1 MNCNLY
7 TQGRR
12 AAERKD
18 DTVENEQMLEQ
29 KKLDEFLQVINEN
42 LKELREKKKEVDQE
56 KKELYDAY
64 MEGDVELYSS
74 LMVSSTMQDHVNH
87 SITANESALEKT
99 HFGRIDYLDQEKGEQ
114 YRLYIGKHGI
124 TKNATDIVIMD
135 WRAAAASIYYEGT
148 TGACSYR
155 TPQGK
160 TIPIRLDLKRTFD
173 IDGPV
178 LNGFYDSDTAANDEL
193 LIKYLA
199 KNKDVVLGE
208 IVATI
213 QQEQNTI
220 IRERPNRSMIVQGV
234 AGSGKTT
241 VAVHRISYILYNFSD
256 RYDPSEICIIGS
268 NDILLNYI
276 ASGLPS
282 LDVYNTKQYRME
294 KLFEYSI
301 GAYLPKKYEIIP
313 TSVQESSE
321 LRLKSSFA
329 FVQAIEHWT
338 RDEES
343 RIIPT
348 EEVRDKGY
356 TFLSQESI
364 DQYCRYF
371 ANRSIVSKM
380 ENLNTRLAAAIK
392 LEMDGEDANVRKE
405 MLKKYKKHFSKN
417 YKKRSLVQLYLDFL
431 SSLEEHLAK
440 ATEDANTTEDANE
453 NSANLMSSI
462 TWSEWKKRVKKG
474 FFDCYD
480 LAAMA
485 LLAHGWL
492 DEGDDDE
499 FAQMYIDE
507 AQDYGVAVYYV
518 MKKRMPKTVFMIMGD
533 VSQNINYDSGMNDWE
548 ELRQIMLPDAK
559 DPSNENLQGRFYTLC
574 KSYRNTIEISNFAA
588 QILDRSRFKTY
599 PIEPIVR
606 HGSPVGIWKENDEN
620 AMTMR
625 VQTLIEQLTKEDY
638 KTIALICRDEDEA
651 AHLKA
656 LTNRMSE
663 TGNEVTDRTINTA
676 TAGTI
681 ADTTITVLPLA
692 LTKGLEFDAVILYNP
707 NEERYADS
715 DRDAKLLYVAVTRTL
730 HELHIVYTGEL
741 CKLLSDCPTQS

>member
-1 MNCNLY
+1 M
-7 TQGRR
+7 
-12 AAERKD
+12 
-18 DTVENEQMLEQ
+18 ENEQMLEQ

-56 KKELYDAY
+56 NKELYDAY

-99 HFGRIDYLDQEKGEQ
+99 HFGRIDYLDQEKREQ

-148 TGACSYR
+148 TGECSYR

-160 TIPIRLDLKRTFD
+160 MIPIRLDLKRTFD

-294 KLFEYSI
+294 KLFEYLI

-313 TSVQESSE
+313 TLVQESSE
-321 LRLKSSFA
+321 LRLKSSLA
-329 FVQAIEHWT
+329 FVQTIERWT

-348 EEVRDKGY
+348 EEVRDKSY

-371 ANRSIVSKM
+371 ADRSVVSKM

-417 YKKRSLVQLYLDFL
+417 YKKRSLVQLYIDFL
-431 SSLEEHLAK
+431 SSLEEHLAN
-440 ATEDANTTEDANE
+440 ATEDANE
-453 NSANLMSSI
+453 NSTNTNIMSST

-507 AQDYGVAVYYV
+507 AQDYGVAAMALGKGAYA
-518 MKKRMPKTVFMIMGD
+518 IH
-533 VSQNINYDSGMNDWE
+533 QSGKWYT
-548 ELRQIMLPDAK
+548 
-559 DPSNENLQGRFYTLC
+559 NENIDQMLMERHLNKKARRSSHKNHMKGPRKRTEEDDVRFAQSFEKLILMA
-574 KSYRNTIEISNFAA
+574 KSKEGA
-588 QILDRSRFKTY
+588 QS
-599 PIEPIVR
+599 
-606 HGSPVGIWKENDEN
+606 
-620 AMTMR
+620 
-625 VQTLIEQLTKEDY
+625 
-638 KTIALICRDEDEA
+638 
-651 AHLKA
+651 
-656 LTNRMSE
+656 
-663 TGNEVTDRTINTA
+663 
-676 TAGTI
+676 GTI
-681 ADTTITVLPLA
+681 
-692 LTKGLEFDAVILYNP
+692 
-707 NEERYADS
+707 
-715 DRDAKLLYVAVTRTL
+715 
-730 HELHIVYTGEL
+730 
-741 CKLLSDCPTQS
+741 

>member
-1 MNCNLY
+1 M
-7 TQGRR
+7 
-12 AAERKD
+12 
-18 DTVENEQMLEQ
+18 ENEQMLEQ

-56 KKELYDAY
+56 NKELYDAY

-148 TGACSYR
+148 TGECSYR

-160 TIPIRLDLKRTFD
+160 MIPIRLDLKRTFD

-178 LNGFYDSDTAANDEL
+178 LKGFYDSDTAANDEL

-220 IRERPNRSMIVQGV
+220 IRERPNRSMIIQGV

-294 KLFEYSI
+294 KLFEYLI

-313 TSVQESSE
+313 TLVQESSE
-321 LRLKSSFA
+321 LRLKSSLA
-329 FVQAIEHWT
+329 FVQTIERWT

-348 EEVRDKGY
+348 EEVRDKSY

-371 ANRSIVSKM
+371 DDRSVVSKM

-431 SSLEEHLAK
+431 FSLEEHLANT
-440 ATEDANTTEDANE
+440 TENANVTEDANE
-453 NSANLMSSI
+453 NSTNTNIMSST

-518 MKKRMPKTVFMIMGD
+518 IKKRMPKTAFMIMGD
-533 VSQNINYDSGMNDWE
+533 VSQNINYDSGMNPE
-548 ELRQIMLPDAK
+548 
-559 DPSNENLQGRFYTLC
+559 
-574 KSYRNTIEISNFAA
+574 
-588 QILDRSRFKTY
+588 DRS
-599 PIEPIVR
+599 VN
-606 HGSPVGIWKENDEN
+606 VN
-620 AMTMR
+620 
-625 VQTLIEQLTKEDY
+625 LT
-638 KTIALICRDEDEA
+638 
-651 AHLKA
+651 
-656 LTNRMSE
+656 
-663 TGNEVTDRTINTA
+663 
-676 TAGTI
+676 
-681 ADTTITVLPLA
+681 
-692 LTKGLEFDAVILYNP
+692 
-707 NEERYADS
+707 
-715 DRDAKLLYVAVTRTL
+715 
-730 HELHIVYTGEL
+730 
-741 CKLLSDCPTQS
+741 

>member
-1 MNCNLY
+1 M
-7 TQGRR
+7 
-12 AAERKD
+12 
-18 DTVENEQMLEQ
+18 ENEQMLEQ

-56 KKELYDAY
+56 NKELYDAY

-148 TGACSYR
+148 TGECSYR

-160 TIPIRLDLKRTFD
+160 MIPIRLDLKRTFD

-178 LNGFYDSDTAANDEL
+178 LKGFYDSDTAANDEL

-220 IRERPNRSMIVQGV
+220 IRERPNRSMIIQGV

-294 KLFEYSI
+294 KLFEYLI

-313 TSVQESSE
+313 TLVQESSE
-321 LRLKSSFA
+321 LRLKSSLA
-329 FVQAIEHWT
+329 FVQTIERWT

-348 EEVRDKGY
+348 EEVRDKSY

-371 ANRSIVSKM
+371 DDRSVVSKM

-431 SSLEEHLAK
+431 FSLEEHLANT
-440 ATEDANTTEDANE
+440 TENANVTEDANE
-453 NSANLMSSI
+453 NSTNTNIMSST

-518 MKKRMPKTVFMIMGD
+518 IKKRMPKTAFMIMGD

-548 ELRQIMLPDAK
+548 ELRQIMLPDSK
-559 DPSNENLQGRFYTLC
+559 DPSNEGLRGRFYTLC
-574 KSYRNTIEISNFAA
+574 KSYRNTIEISNFAE
-588 QILDRSRFKTY
+588 QILDRSSFKTY

-606 HGSPVGIWKENDEN
+606 HGSPVGIWKEND
-620 AMTMR
+620 
-625 VQTLIEQLTKEDY
+625 
-638 KTIALICRDEDEA
+638 
-651 AHLKA
+651 
-656 LTNRMSE
+656 
-663 TGNEVTDRTINTA
+663 
-676 TAGTI
+676 
-681 ADTTITVLPLA
+681 
-692 LTKGLEFDAVILYNP
+692 
-707 NEERYADS
+707 
-715 DRDAKLLYVAVTRTL
+715 
-730 HELHIVYTGEL
+730 
-741 CKLLSDCPTQS
+741 

>member
-1 MNCNLY
+1 M
-7 TQGRR
+7 
-12 AAERKD
+12 
-18 DTVENEQMLEQ
+18 ENEQMLEQ

-56 KKELYDAY
+56 NKELYDAY

-148 TGACSYR
+148 TGECSYR

-160 TIPIRLDLKRTFD
+160 MIPIRLDLKRTFD

-178 LNGFYDSDTAANDEL
+178 LKGFYDSDTAANDEL

-220 IRERPNRSMIVQGV
+220 IRERPNRSMIIQGV

-294 KLFEYSI
+294 KLFEYLI

-313 TSVQESSE
+313 TLVQESSE
-321 LRLKSSFA
+321 LRLKSSLA
-329 FVQAIEHWT
+329 FVQTIERWT

-348 EEVRDKGY
+348 EEVRDKSY

-371 ANRSIVSKM
+371 DDRSVVSKM

-431 SSLEEHLAK
+431 FSLEEHLANT
-440 ATEDANTTEDANE
+440 TENANATEDANE
-453 NSANLMSSI
+453 NSTNTNIMSST

-518 MKKRMPKTVFMIMGD
+518 IKKRMQKTTFMIMGD

-548 ELRQIMLPDAK
+548 ELRQIMLPDSK
-559 DPSNENLQGRFYTLC
+559 DPSN
-574 KSYRNTIEISNFAA
+574 
-588 QILDRSRFKTY
+588 
-599 PIEPIVR
+599 
-606 HGSPVGIWKENDEN
+606 
-620 AMTMR
+620 
-625 VQTLIEQLTKEDY
+625 
-638 KTIALICRDEDEA
+638 
-651 AHLKA
+651 
-656 LTNRMSE
+656 
-663 TGNEVTDRTINTA
+663 
-676 TAGTI
+676 
-681 ADTTITVLPLA
+681 
-692 LTKGLEFDAVILYNP
+692 
-707 NEERYADS
+707 
-715 DRDAKLLYVAVTRTL
+715 
-730 HELHIVYTGEL
+730 
-741 CKLLSDCPTQS
+741 

>member
-1 MNCNLY
+1 M
-7 TQGRR
+7 
-12 AAERKD
+12 
-18 DTVENEQMLEQ
+18 ENEQMLEQ

-56 KKELYDAY
+56 NKELYDAY

-148 TGACSYR
+148 TGECSYR

-160 TIPIRLDLKRTFD
+160 MIPIRLDLKRTFD

-178 LNGFYDSDTAANDEL
+178 LKGFYDSDTAANDEL

-220 IRERPNRSMIVQGV
+220 IRERPNRSMIIQGV

-294 KLFEYSI
+294 KLFEYLI

-313 TSVQESSE
+313 TLVQESSE
-321 LRLKSSFA
+321 LRLKSSLA
-329 FVQAIEHWT
+329 FVQTIERWT

-348 EEVRDKGY
+348 EEVRDKSY

-371 ANRSIVSKM
+371 DDRSVVSKM

-431 SSLEEHLAK
+431 FSLEEHLANT
-440 ATEDANTTEDANE
+440 TENANVTEDANE
-453 NSANLMSSI
+453 NSTNTNIMSST

-518 MKKRMPKTVFMIMGD
+518 IKKRMPKTAFMIMGD

-548 ELRQIMLPDAK
+548 ELRQIMLPDSK
-559 DPSNENLQGRFYTLC
+559 DPSNEGLRGRFYTLC
-574 KSYRNTIEISNFAA
+574 KSYRNTIEISKFAA
-588 QILDRSRFKTY
+588 QILDRSSFKTY

-606 HGSPVGIWKENDEN
+606 HGSPVGIWKENDET

-625 VQTLIEQLTKEDY
+625 VQALIEQLKKEDY

-651 AHLKA
+651 ARLKA
-656 LTNRMSE
+656 LTNCVSD
-663 TGNEVTDRTINTA
+663 TGNEAVDCTTDSVTDGA
-676 TAGTI
+676 I
-681 ADTTITVLPLA
+681 ADTSADIIAGITVTVLPLA

-707 NEERYADS
+707 NEECYADS
-715 DRDAKLLYVAVTRTL
+715 ERDAKLLYVAVTRAL

-741 CKLLSDCPTQS
+741 CKLLSDCPTQP

>member
-1 MNCNLY
+1 M
-7 TQGRR
+7 
-12 AAERKD
+12 
-18 DTVENEQMLEQ
+18 ENEQMLEQ

-56 KKELYDAY
+56 NKELYDAY

-114 YRLYIGKHGI
+114 YRLYVGKHGI

-148 TGACSYR
+148 TGECSYR

-160 TIPIRLDLKRTFD
+160 MIPIRLDLKRTFD

-178 LNGFYDSDTAANDEL
+178 LKGFYDSDTAANDEL

-220 IRERPNRSMIVQGV
+220 IRERPNRSMIIQGV

-294 KLFEYSI
+294 KLFEYLI

-313 TSVQESSE
+313 TLVQEGSE
-321 LRLKSSFA
+321 LRLKSSLA
-329 FVQAIEHWT
+329 FVQTIERWT

-348 EEVRDKGY
+348 EEVRDKSY

-371 ANRSIVSKM
+371 DDRSVVSKM

-431 SSLEEHLAK
+431 FSLEEHLANT
-440 ATEDANTTEDANE
+440 TENANATEDANE
-453 NSANLMSSI
+453 NSTNTNIMSST

-507 AQDYGVAVYYV
+507 AQDYGVAAMALGKGAYA
-518 MKKRMPKTVFMIMGD
+518 IH
-533 VSQNINYDSGMNDWE
+533 QSGKWYT
-548 ELRQIMLPDAK
+548 
-559 DPSNENLQGRFYTLC
+559 NENIDQMLMERHLNKKARRSSHKNHIRGPRKRTEEDDVRFAQSFEKLILMA
-574 KSYRNTIEISNFAA
+574 KSKEGA
-588 QILDRSRFKTY
+588 QS
-599 PIEPIVR
+599 
-606 HGSPVGIWKENDEN
+606 
-620 AMTMR
+620 
-625 VQTLIEQLTKEDY
+625 
-638 KTIALICRDEDEA
+638 
-651 AHLKA
+651 
-656 LTNRMSE
+656 
-663 TGNEVTDRTINTA
+663 
-676 TAGTI
+676 GTI
-681 ADTTITVLPLA
+681 
-692 LTKGLEFDAVILYNP
+692 
-707 NEERYADS
+707 
-715 DRDAKLLYVAVTRTL
+715 
-730 HELHIVYTGEL
+730 
-741 CKLLSDCPTQS
+741 

>member
-1 MNCNLY
+1 M
-7 TQGRR
+7 
-12 AAERKD
+12 
-18 DTVENEQMLEQ
+18 ENEQMLEQ

-56 KKELYDAY
+56 NKELYDAY

-148 TGACSYR
+148 TGECSYR

-160 TIPIRLDLKRTFD
+160 MIPIRLDLKRTFD

-294 KLFEYSI
+294 KLFEYLI

-313 TSVQESSE
+313 T
-321 LRLKSSFA
+321 
-329 FVQAIEHWT
+329 
-338 RDEES
+338 
-343 RIIPT
+343 
-348 EEVRDKGY
+348 
-356 TFLSQESI
+356 
-364 DQYCRYF
+364 
-371 ANRSIVSKM
+371 
-380 ENLNTRLAAAIK
+380 
-392 LEMDGEDANVRKE
+392 
-405 MLKKYKKHFSKN
+405 
-417 YKKRSLVQLYLDFL
+417 
-431 SSLEEHLAK
+431 
-440 ATEDANTTEDANE
+440 
-453 NSANLMSSI
+453 
-462 TWSEWKKRVKKG
+462 
-474 FFDCYD
+474 
-480 LAAMA
+480 
-485 LLAHGWL
+485 
-492 DEGDDDE
+492 
-499 FAQMYIDE
+499 
-507 AQDYGVAVYYV
+507 
-518 MKKRMPKTVFMIMGD
+518 
-533 VSQNINYDSGMNDWE
+533 
-548 ELRQIMLPDAK
+548 
-559 DPSNENLQGRFYTLC
+559 
-574 KSYRNTIEISNFAA
+574 
-588 QILDRSRFKTY
+588 
-599 PIEPIVR
+599 
-606 HGSPVGIWKENDEN
+606 
-620 AMTMR
+620 
-625 VQTLIEQLTKEDY
+625 
-638 KTIALICRDEDEA
+638 
-651 AHLKA
+651 
-656 LTNRMSE
+656 
-663 TGNEVTDRTINTA
+663 
-676 TAGTI
+676 
-681 ADTTITVLPLA
+681 
-692 LTKGLEFDAVILYNP
+692 
-707 NEERYADS
+707 
-715 DRDAKLLYVAVTRTL
+715 
-730 HELHIVYTGEL
+730 
-741 CKLLSDCPTQS
+741 

>member
-1 MNCNLY
+1 M
-7 TQGRR
+7 
-12 AAERKD
+12 
-18 DTVENEQMLEQ
+18 ENEQMLEQ

-56 KKELYDAY
+56 NKELYDAY

-148 TGACSYR
+148 TGECSYR

-160 TIPIRLDLKRTFD
+160 MIPIRLDLKRTFD

-178 LNGFYDSDTAANDEL
+178 LKGFYDSDTAANDEL
-193 LIKYLA
+193 LVKYLA

-220 IRERPNRSMIVQGV
+220 IRERPNRSMIIQGV

-294 KLFEYSI
+294 KLFEYLI

-313 TSVQESSE
+313 TLVQESSE
-321 LRLKSSFA
+321 LRLKSSLA
-329 FVQAIEHWT
+329 FVQTIERWT

-348 EEVRDKGY
+348 EEVRDKSY

-371 ANRSIVSKM
+371 DDRSVVSKM

-431 SSLEEHLAK
+431 FSLEEHLANT
-440 ATEDANTTEDANE
+440 TENANVTEDANE
-453 NSANLMSSI
+453 NSTNTNIMSST

-518 MKKRMPKTVFMIMGD
+518 IKKRMPKTAFMIMGD

-548 ELRQIMLPDAK
+548 ELRQIMLPD
-559 DPSNENLQGRFYTLC
+559 SG
-574 KSYRNTIEISNFAA
+574 
-588 QILDRSRFKTY
+588 
-599 PIEPIVR
+599 V
-606 HGSPVGIWKENDEN
+606 
-620 AMTMR
+620 
-625 VQTLIEQLTKEDY
+625 
-638 KTIALICRDEDEA
+638 
-651 AHLKA
+651 
-656 LTNRMSE
+656 
-663 TGNEVTDRTINTA
+663 
-676 TAGTI
+676 
-681 ADTTITVLPLA
+681 
-692 LTKGLEFDAVILYNP
+692 
-707 NEERYADS
+707 
-715 DRDAKLLYVAVTRTL
+715 RTL
-730 HELHIVYTGEL
+730 SWT
-741 CKLLSDCPTQS
+741 

>member
-1 MNCNLY
+1 M
-7 TQGRR
+7 
-12 AAERKD
+12 
-18 DTVENEQMLEQ
+18 ENEQMLEQ

-56 KKELYDAY
+56 NKELYDAY

-148 TGACSYR
+148 TGECSYR

-160 TIPIRLDLKRTFD
+160 MIPIRLDLKRTFD

-294 KLFEYSI
+294 KLFEYLI

-313 TSVQESSE
+313 TLVQESSE
-321 LRLKSSFA
+321 LRLKSSLA
-329 FVQAIEHWT
+329 FVQTIERWT

-348 EEVRDKGY
+348 EEVRDKSY

-371 ANRSIVSKM
+371 DDRSVVSKM

-431 SSLEEHLAK
+431 FSLEEHLANT
-440 ATEDANTTEDANE
+440 TENANATEDANE
-453 NSANLMSSI
+453 NSTNTNIMSST

-485 LLAHGWL
+485 LLTHGWL

-518 MKKRMPKTVFMIMGD
+518 IKKRMPKTAFMIMGD

-548 ELRQIMLPDAK
+548 
-559 DPSNENLQGRFYTLC
+559 
-574 KSYRNTIEISNFAA
+574 
-588 QILDRSRFKTY
+588 
-599 PIEPIVR
+599 
-606 HGSPVGIWKENDEN
+606 
-620 AMTMR
+620 
-625 VQTLIEQLTKEDY
+625 
-638 KTIALICRDEDEA
+638 
-651 AHLKA
+651 
-656 LTNRMSE
+656 
-663 TGNEVTDRTINTA
+663 
-676 TAGTI
+676 
-681 ADTTITVLPLA
+681 
-692 LTKGLEFDAVILYNP
+692 
-707 NEERYADS
+707 
-715 DRDAKLLYVAVTRTL
+715 
-730 HELHIVYTGEL
+730 
-741 CKLLSDCPTQS
+741 